1 LHQGFF
7 LGTLGSRTEAFIELC
22 RYDLLHGL
30 RYVLDHTVCF
40 GSRVVVEALDKLF
53 LALGAHFSNNA
64 VSLLLQSG
72 DRFGISKG
80 TLARLASLELQA
92 HIR

>member
-1 LHQGFF
+1 MA
-7 LGTLGSRTEAFIELC
+7 GSLANRGCAWAGKRVVSLFVFDSYNAF
-22 RYDLLHGL
+22 GAFS
-30 RYVLDHTVCF
+30 VSSPF
-40 GSRVVVEALDKLF
+40 GSVAASPMSSVF
-53 LALGAHFSNNA
+53 LALGVHFSNNA

-80 TLARLASLELQA
+80 TLARLAGFELQA